1 MQDLRKKKLTRTVLA
16 ALVGISVMTTTLPK
30 AEADFD
36 VGSAIGAL
44 ISVGAQYAQLN
55 KQIAY
60 YNTDPGRDKYLGNVK
75 KQVGVNYDP
84 TANAMLDRVMSRL
97 SSAIAVDDP
106 SIKKEPY
113 HHFVNNQKSFNAFC
127 TLGHNMSV
135 NIGLF
140 NILNYNEDEL
150 AFVVAHEM
158 GHGQHNDPANGVKR
172 SFPIS
177 VLAAVAA
184 SQAGNVAEVIG
195 VNILN
200 NLGSAKLVT
209 LPMEKKADAFAFVYA
224 PKAGYNPGG
233 GSAVWQR
240 VIDKMGAGD
249 KQSFIGSIFNPSD
262 HPGNIARRDTY
273 SKDITT
279 YSNNNVKV
287 DGKTAVISVKNRA
300 IGAPKAGASMSA
312 LERAY
317 LIAGNMSTVYH
328 DKLVKNPTASSDD
341 SYVYLND
348 KAIMSLNSGDDANT
362 WVTNLNLANRKS
374 SNVAIASEKKV
385 EKTTNTKT
393 IKKDTKTS
401 KASTAEPGSFRAKV
415 EAARAAKEKAAANK

>member
-1 MQDLRKKKLTRTVLA
+1 MQNIRKQKLTKVVLA
-16 ALVGISVMTTTLPK
+16 ALVGVSIMTTSLPK

-36 VGSAIGAL
+36 VGSAIGAVL
-44 ISVGAQYAQLN
+44 GVGIQYAQLN

-60 YNTDPGRDKYLGNVK
+60 YNSNEGRNKYMGDVK

-106 SIKKEPY
+106 SIKKQPY
-113 HHFVNNQKSFNAFC
+113 NHFVNDQKTFNAFC

-140 NILNYNEDEL
+140 DILNYNEDEL

-172 SFPIS
+172 TFPLS
-177 VLAAVAA
+177 VLAAVAS
-184 SQAGNVAEVIG
+184 SQAGNIAEVIG

-209 LPMEKKADAFAFVYA
+209 LPMEKKADEFAFDYA
-224 PKAGYNPGG
+224 PKAGYNPGA

-240 VIDKMGAGD
+240 VIDKMGAGN
-249 KQSFIGSIFNPSD
+249 KQSFVGSIFNPSD
-262 HPGNIARRDTY
+262 HPGNISRRDTY
-273 SKDITT
+273 SKDITA

-287 DGKTAVISVKNRA
+287 DGKTAVISVKNKA

-317 LIAGNMSTVYH
+317 LIAGNISTVYH
-328 DKLVKNPTASSDD
+328 DKLVTNPTASSDD

-348 KAIMSLNSGDDANT
+348 KAIMSLNSGDDADT
-362 WVTNLNLANRKS
+362 WVTNLNLANRKKS
-374 SNVAIASEKKV
+374 DTSLTSKAV
-385 EKTTNTKT
+385 KTENATKT
-393 IKKDTKTS
+393 IKKNTKT
-401 KASTAEPGSFRAKV
+401 TATTTAPGSFRAKV
-415 EAARAAKEKAAANK
+415 EAERAAKAKAAANK